1 MKNIW
6 VSKPLG
12 RKCHSSLQHSTGSN
26 RTIEI
31 KVTGHGLKRG
41 CSFHSHTH
49 THVCSS
55 LSVRPQMLVGEGL
68 RKSGQSFNNPLRR
81 SFLIAG
87 LICIRFAESR
97 SCTFCLSLLLFLSH
111 CSIYVF
117 VKVSLAFQSLS
128 LFLAAPRSQFCHFL
142 FLIFVSLSLLIFI
155 GDNRR
160 GEILNKTDLSSDGFF
175 SAEGL
180 EFGSRRMPEESF
192 PAAVRDKSLKWLHL
206 HLQIQSAD

>member
-1 MKNIW
+1 
-6 VSKPLG
+6 
-12 RKCHSSLQHSTGSN
+12 
-26 RTIEI
+26 
-31 KVTGHGLKRG
+31 
-41 CSFHSHTH
+41 
-49 THVCSS
+49 
-55 LSVRPQMLVGEGL
+55 MLVGEGL
-68 RKSGQSFNNPLRR
+68 CKSGQSFNNPLRR

-87 LICIRFAESR
+87 LICIRFADR
-97 SCTFCLSLLLFLSH
+97 VVLALSVYLC
-111 CSIYVF
+111 CSFSLTVAFVF

-180 EFGSRRMPEESF
+180 EFGSRRMAEESF

-206 HLQIQSAD
+206 HLQIQSADWQRVFRHTGARRRQLRLSVLHVTTGAQQSHRVQRKWYYTQ